1 MDTFVVLLLLAIV
14 LKEIKGTKNDAIFQL
29 HECARRD
36 NSIFAAFR
44 IPFLLLF
51 LFRLFRLSPEDSA
64 CQLPNI
70 AHPTSISR

>member
-14 LKEIKGTKNDAIFQL
+14 LKEIKGTKNDAIFSM
-29 HECARRD
+29 HECARQH
-36 NSIFAAFR
+36 NSLFAAFR
-44 IPFLLLF
+44 ISFSFIIFILLIPF
-51 LFRLFRLSPEDSA
+51 EYDSV